1 MAKKFQLKNGL
12 KVLLLESHKSPVVS
26 VQMWVR
32 TGSADERKGEEGIS
46 HFIEH
51 LVFKGTRKFGVGE
64 IAATVEGSG
73 GELNAYTSFDQ
84 TVFYVTISKE
94 FVDQGLQV
102 ISEMMGHPLFD
113 EAEINNEREVVI
125 EEIKRGQDS
134 PQRRASQ
141 LLFSTAFKKHPYG
154 IPVIGYEKIIRKVNP
169 KVLKKY
175 FADRYSPKNM
185 FLVVSGDFTAADMK
199 PKILNYFSDFK
210 STPVR
215 KVKRVKDTPQK
226 KANIELERSDF
237 KETQMY
243 FSWKIPNV
251 KHKDIPAL
259 DVLAFVL
266 GQGDSSRLVK
276 ALRMDKALAT
286 SVGASSFTPQDE
298 GLFTVFV
305 SMDPKNLS
313 EAIFEMKKTLIQF
326 LQNGPTAE
334 EMQKAVNCFASE
346 QVYSIETVD
355 GIARKAGSLEFY
367 MGDPNYFTKYLKEV
381 GQLKSEDILKVA
393 RKYLDPKKMNISALT
408 DQEIKKTKT
417 EAQNLVKSY
426 SQEYAL
432 AKKPAV
438 KQKGKNKALVLKP
451 GNPAAAPD
459 TQKII
464 LPNGMKV
471 LLRQQKDTPTFS
483 LKMAFLG
490 GLRHEPEGKDGM
502 TELLARTWTA
512 GSAKYSEDEIN
523 ERIDSLAAGISS
535 FGGRN
540 TIGMNLDGLSAFQNE
555 LSEIFFDVLENP
567 TWDSGIL
574 EREKTVLLQ
583 QIKSRNDNPAQVCI
597 NQFTKNMFKDHV
609 YGRDML
615 GTEKSVASIRREDI
629 KSFFQSMMVSGGATV
644 CLVGDFDKDLWMGK
658 IKTFSEKLSYKTMS
672 IRSPKVSEIK
682 SDSRHFS
689 KLEKEQT
696 HIVLGY
702 RGLTLKSEER
712 YALHI
717 IQSILAGQGGR
728 LFFELRDKNSLAYS
742 VSPVRMEG
750 IDTGYFG
757 AYIGCSPEKTDKAI
771 SMLKEEFKKLC
782 DVKVPTAELE
792 RAQRYLVGRHDIDL
806 QRKSS
811 VCAAFLFD
819 EIYGIDYSEVFEAN
833 KKYFAVTVDEV
844 QKLSQKIFQQPA
856 VISIVGPEP
865 AANL

>member
-1 MAKKFQLKNGL
+1 MAKKYQLKNGL

-64 IAATVEGSG
+64 IASTVEGSG

-94 FVDQGLQV
+94 FIDQGLEV

-113 EAEINNEREVVI
+113 GTEIDNEREVVI

-134 PQRRASQ
+134 PSRRASQ
-141 LLFSTAFKKHPYG
+141 LLFSTAFEKHPYG
-154 IPVIGYEKIIRKVNP
+154 RPVIGYEKIIRQVNP
-169 KVLKKY
+169 KILKKY

-185 FLVVSGDFTAADMK
+185 FLVISGDFASSEMK
-199 PKILNYFSDFK
+199 KKVQQYFSDFN

-215 KVKRVKDTPQK
+215 KVKRPKELVQTKPR
-226 KANIELERSDF
+226 IELEKSDF

-243 FSWKIPNV
+243 FSWRGPTI
-251 KHKDIPAL
+251 KHKDTAAL
-259 DVLAFVL
+259 DVLAFII

-276 ALRMDKALAT
+276 ALRIEKALAT
-286 SVGASSFTPQDE
+286 SVGASNFTPQDE
-298 GLFTVFV
+298 GLFTIFV
-305 SMDPKNLS
+305 SMDPKNLTA
-313 EAIFEMKKTLIQF
+313 AILEMKKTVIEF
-326 LQNGPTAE
+326 LQNGPSPE

-367 MGDPNYFTKYLKEV
+367 MGDPNYFTKYLKEI
-381 GQLKSEDILKVA
+381 GNLRSEDILKVA

-408 DQEIKKTKT
+408 NMDLKKIKG

-426 SQEYAL
+426 SKEFAL

-438 KQKGKNKALVLKP
+438 KQKSRNKTLKIST
-451 GNPAAAPD
+451 GNPLAAP
-459 TQKII
+459 TMEKII

-471 LLRQQKDTPTFS
+471 LLRHQKDTPTFS

-490 GLRHEPEGKDGM
+490 GLRGEPVGKDGM
-502 TELLARTWTA
+502 TELLSRVWAT
-512 GSAKYSEDEIN
+512 GSKSYSEDQIN
-523 ERIDSLAAGISS
+523 EQIDKMAAGISA

-540 TIGMNLDGLSAFQNE
+540 TIGLTLEGLSSFQKP
-555 LSEIFFDVLENP
+555 LSEIFFDVLKNP
-567 TWDSGIL
+567 TWDSDIL
-574 EREKTVLLQ
+574 EREKTVQIQ
-583 QIKSRNDNPAQVCI
+583 QIKSRDDNPAQVCI
-597 NQFTKNMFKDHV
+597 NQFTKNMFQGHV
-609 YGRDML
+609 YGRDVL
-615 GTEKSVASIRREDI
+615 GNENSVNDVTVKDI
-629 KSFFQSMMVSGGATV
+629 ESFFKKMMVAGSSTV
-644 CLVGDFDKDLWMGK
+644 CLVGDFDKDLWLEK
-658 IKTFSEKLSYKTMS
+658 IKDFAKMLPAKPLDISCPMPAEVKADA
-672 IRSPKVSEIK
+672 RF
-682 SDSRHFS
+682 FS

-702 RGLTLKSEER
+702 RGLTLQSDER
-712 YALHI
+712 YALHV
-717 IQSILAGQGGR
+717 IQSILSGQGGR

-742 VSPVRMEG
+742 VSPLRMEG
-750 IDTGYFG
+750 LDTGYFG
-757 AYIGCSPEKTDKAI
+757 AYIGCSPEKTAKAI

-782 DVKVPTAELE
+782 NMKVSKAELD
-792 RAQRYLVGRHDIDL
+792 RAKRYLVGRHDIDL

-811 VCAAFLFD
+811 ICAAFLFD
-819 EIYGIDYSEVFEAN
+819 EIYGIDYNEVFEAN
-833 KKYFAVTVDEV
+833 KKYFSVTEDDIM
-844 QKLSQKIFQQPA
+844 KLSRKIFQQPA
-856 VISIVGPEP
+856 VISIVGPQ
-865 AANL
+865 ASAS

>member
-1 MAKKFQLKNGL
+1 MAKKYQLKNGL

-94 FVDQGLQV
+94 FVDQGLEV
-102 ISEMMGHPLFD
+102 VSEMMGHPLFD

-134 PQRRASQ
+134 PHRRASQ
-141 LLFSTAFKKHPYG
+141 LLFSTAYTKHPYG
-154 IPVIGYEKIIRKVNP
+154 RPVIGFEKIIRKVSP
-169 KVLKKY
+169 HLIKKY

-185 FLVVSGDFTAADMK
+185 FLVISGDFSSPEMK
-199 PKILNYFSDFK
+199 KKVEQYFSDFN

-215 KVKRVKDTPQK
+215 KVKRPKETIQTKPRVEVEK
-226 KANIELERSDF
+226 SDF

-243 FSWKIPNV
+243 FSWKVPNI

-259 DVLAFVL
+259 DVLAFIL

-276 ALRMDKALAT
+276 ALRIEKALAT
-286 SVGASSFTPQDE
+286 SVGASNFTPQDE
-298 GLFTVFV
+298 GLFTVFI
-305 SMDPKNLS
+305 SMDPKNLA
-313 EAIFEMKKTLIQF
+313 EAISEMKKSLVQF
-326 LQNGPTAE
+326 LHDGPTAE

-367 MGDPNYFTKYLKEV
+367 MGDPNYFTQYLKEI
-381 GQLKSEDILKVA
+381 GNLRSEHILKVA
-393 RKYLDPKKMNISALT
+393 RKYLDPKKMNVSALT
-408 DQEIKKTKT
+408 NIDLKKMKT
-417 EAQNLVKSY
+417 EAQNLIKTY
-426 SQEYAL
+426 SQEFKV
-432 AKKPAV
+432 AKKPAI
-438 KQKGKNKALVLKP
+438 KQKAKNKTLKIKTGSSTALPTMEKIVLP
-451 GNPAAAPD
+451 
-459 TQKII
+459 T
-464 LPNGMKV
+464 GMKV
-471 LLRQQKDTPTFS
+471 LLRHQKDAPTFS

-490 GLRHEPEGKDGM
+490 GLRGEPLGKDGM
-502 TELLARTWTA
+502 TELLSRTWPT
-512 GSAKYSEDEIN
+512 GSKNYSEDEIN
-523 ERIDSLAAGISS
+523 EQIDKMAAGISA

-540 TIGMNLDGLSAFQNE
+540 TIGLTMEGLSSFQNE
-555 LSEIFFDVLENP
+555 LSEIFFDTLRNP
-567 TWDSGIL
+567 IWDPDIL
-574 EREKTVLLQ
+574 EREKTVQIQ

-597 NQFTKNMFKDHV
+597 NQFTKNMFEGHV
-609 YGRDML
+609 YGRDGL
-615 GTEKSVASIRREDI
+615 GTEESVGAVSSQDI
-629 KSFFQSMMVSGGATV
+629 KEFFKKMMSGGSAIV
-644 CLVGDFDKDLWMGK
+644 CLVGDFDQEMWLEK
-658 IKTFSEKLSYKTMS
+658 IK
-672 IRSPKVSEIK
+672 
-682 SDSRHFS
+682 DFS
-689 KLEKEQT
+689 KSLPSKPMDITSPRPVEISQDAQFFSQLEKEQT

-712 YALHI
+712 YALHV

-757 AYIGCSPEKTDKAI
+757 AYIGCSPEKTGKAI
-771 SMLKEEFKKLC
+771 SMLKAEFEKLC
-782 DVKVPTAELE
+782 DTKVSRAELE
-792 RAQRYLVGRHDIDL
+792 RAQRYLIGRHDIDL

-811 VCAAFLFD
+811 VCAAFVFD
-819 EIYGIDYSEVFEAN
+819 EIYGIDYNEVFEVN
-833 KKYFAVTVDEV
+833 KKYFAVTEDDII
-844 QKLSQKIFQQPA
+844 KLSKKIFRQPS
-856 VISIVGPEP
+856 VISIVGPESSTI
-865 AANL
+865 

>member
-1 MAKKFQLKNGL
+1 MAKKYQLKNGL

-64 IAATVEGSG
+64 IASTVEGSG

-94 FVDQGLQV
+94 FIDQGLEV
-102 ISEMMGHPLFD
+102 ISEMMGHPLF
-113 EAEINNEREVVI
+113 EESEINNEREVVI

-134 PQRRASQ
+134 PGRRASQ

-154 IPVIGYEKIIRKVNP
+154 CPVIGYEKIIRQVNP
-169 KVLKKY
+169 KILKKY

-185 FLVVSGDFTAADMK
+185 FLVISGAFSSPEMK
-199 PKILNYFSDFK
+199 KKVDQYFSDFN

-215 KVKRVKDTPQK
+215 KVKRTKEILQK
-226 KANIELERSDF
+226 KPRIELEKSDF

-243 FSWKIPNV
+243 VSWKIPSI

-259 DVLAFVL
+259 DVLAFIL

-276 ALRMDKALAT
+276 ALRIEKALAT
-286 SVGASSFTPQDE
+286 SVGASSFTPQDG
-298 GLFTVFV
+298 GLFTIYV
-305 SMDPKNLS
+305 SSDPKKLKDS
-313 EAIFEMKKTLIQF
+313 IDEMRKTVIQF
-326 LQNGPTAE
+326 LQDGPTGE

-367 MGDPNYFTKYLKEV
+367 MGDPNYFTQYLKV
-381 GQLKSEDILKVA
+381 IGNLRSEDILKVA
-393 RKYLDPKKMNISALT
+393 RKYLGPQTMNISTLT
-408 DQEIKKTKT
+408 DINLKEMKL
-417 EAQNLVKSY
+417 EAQNLIKNY
-426 SQEYAL
+426 SKEFVL
-432 AKKPAV
+432 AKKPAI
-438 KQKGKNKALVLKP
+438 KQKSKNKSLKINSVNTLTEP
-451 GNPAAAPD
+451 
-459 TQKII
+459 TMEKIV

-471 LLRQQKDTPTFS
+471 LLRHQKDTPTFS
-483 LKMAFLG
+483 LKIAFLG
-490 GLRHEPEGKDGM
+490 GLRGEIAGKDGM
-502 TELLARTWTA
+502 TELLSRTWAT
-512 GSAKYSEDEIN
+512 GSKKYSEDQIN
-523 ERIDSLAAGISS
+523 EQIDKMAAGISA

-540 TIGMNLDGLSAFQNE
+540 TIGLTLEGLSSFQNE
-555 LSEIFFDVLENP
+555 LSDIFFDILKHP
-567 TWDSGIL
+567 TWDADIL
-574 EREKTVLLQ
+574 AREKIGQIQ
-583 QIKSRNDNPAQVCI
+583 QIMSRNDNPAQVCI
-597 NQFTKNMFKDHV
+597 NQFTKNMFEGHI
-609 YGRDML
+609 YGRDVL
-615 GTEKSVASIRREDI
+615 GTEQTVSDVSTDDI
-629 KSFFQSMMVSGGATV
+629 KKFFKSMMSAGSCTV
-644 CLVGDFDKDLWMGK
+644 CLVGDFNKDLWLEK
-658 IKTFSEKLSYKTMS
+658 IKEFAKPLPAKALDIS
-672 IRSPKVSEIK
+672 SPMPHEIK
-682 SDSRHFS
+682 KDEKYFS
-689 KLEKEQT
+689 KLDKEQT

-742 VSPVRMEG
+742 VSPLRMEG
-750 IDTGYFG
+750 VDTGYFG
-757 AYIGCSPEKTDKAI
+757 AYIGCSPEKTAKAI
-771 SMLKEEFKKLC
+771 SMLKEEFNKLC
-782 DVKVPTAELE
+782 ETKVSKTELD
-792 RAQRYLVGRHDIDL
+792 RAKRYLVGRHDIDL

-833 KKYFAVTVDEV
+833 KKYFSITEDDIL
-844 QKLSQKIFQQPA
+844 KLSKKIFRQPA
-856 VISIVGPEP
+856 VISIVGPE
-865 AANL
+865 ASMS